1 MKKLNFL
8 SLRHTFCWTVSINMN
23 ENENCKF
30 LLIRENCC
38 AKCCENFKI
47 LRDKI
52 QDRYY
57 KDLTK
62 KLEKFRRYNLRNS
75 YKLLTNIISNYLK
88 IIETTKVNYFYKY
101 STCSDPN
108 KNIDYSIEKLSSL
121 RQNAELY
128 KELEDGNVEAS
139 LSLITRATLCNR
151 CYNILFNFGGSG
163 LCEKFAER
171 YFRSICVEKIMD
183 LLVEGHDFIPRMDA
197 DAKKGKPKFSKV
209 VKQKL
214 FEFKQD
220 DVGILSKTWRGS
232 DYYFRKIF
240 GISIYLDDI
249 VPLEH
254 YEKFHSG
261 YITDVIAGHPMASN
275 GWMKEAIDELEDRGV
290 F

>member
-1 MKKLNFL
+1 MY
-8 SLRHTFCWTVSINMN
+8 
-23 ENENCKF
+23 ENENSEFMLKK
-30 LLIRENCC
+30 ENCC
-38 AKCCENFKI
+38 TKCCDNFKI
-47 LRDKI
+47 LREKI

-57 KDLTK
+57 KDLIK
-62 KLEKFRRYNLRNS
+62 KLEKFRRYNLRNN
-75 YKLLTNIISNYLK
+75 YRLFTKIISNYLK
-88 IIETTKVNYFYKY
+88 IIDSTGVNYFYRY
-101 STCSDPN
+101 NTCTNPN
-108 KNIDYSIEKLSSL
+108 KNIDYSIEKLSRL

-151 CYNILFNFGGSG
+151 CYSILFNFGGRK

-183 LLVEGHDFIPRMDA
+183 LLVEGQDLLPRMDA
-197 DAKKGKPKFSKV
+197 DVKKGKPKFSKV
-209 VKQKL
+209 VKAKL

-220 DVGILSKTWRGS
+220 NVGILSKTWRGS

-240 GISIYLDDI
+240 GIPIYLDDI
-249 VPLEH
+249 VSLEH

-275 GWMKEAIDELEDRGV
+275 GWMREAIEELEEMSV